1 MGNTTSGPEEN
12 TPEIQKIRNALA
24 QDTDTFSGGDL
35 TSEANYNENNAN
47 KAYYNE
53 YIQAKTAYLA
63 LKNNNQRGG
72 SSGSCSFKVGDIVKR
87 KARTGEHDACEL
99 HGKIISVIE
108 SHEFP
113 SGSGK
118 QIPTMY
124 VINCPE
130 LFKGTP
136 NEGLKLVLPCCD
148 LELVFDSIHNTLA

>member
-1 MGNTTSGPEEN
+1 MGNTTSGPEQN
-12 TPEIQKIRNALA
+12 TPEIQRIRNVLA
-24 QDTDTFSGGDL
+24 QDTESFSGGNY
-35 TSEANYNENNAN
+35 TSEAQYNDASAN
-47 KAYYNE
+47 KPYYHE

-72 SSGSCSFKVGDIVKR
+72 TSSCAFKVGDIVKR
-87 KARTGEHDACEL
+87 KSRADEHDTCEL
-99 HGKIISVIE
+99 HGKIVSVVE

-113 SGSGK
+113 AGSGK
-118 QIPTMY
+118 KIPTMY

-148 LELVFDSIHNTLA
+148 LELIFDSIHNTSA